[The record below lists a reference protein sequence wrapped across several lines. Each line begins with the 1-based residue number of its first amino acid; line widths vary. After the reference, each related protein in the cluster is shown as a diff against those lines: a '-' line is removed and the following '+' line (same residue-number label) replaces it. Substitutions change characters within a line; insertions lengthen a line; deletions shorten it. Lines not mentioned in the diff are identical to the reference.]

1 MLSVRLLSSS
11 YFIGAAFFVDVQ
23 NAECRNVECQMSN
36 AEMSK
41 LIVYV
46 GFKVYIDIT
55 NSLPY
60 PNLCWRNPGEA
71 VKGGAINPILLHYL
85 LFFLLSTMYISLHA
99 CFTNELGKVLL
110 VTMRSKKS
118 CYFT

>member
-71 VKGGAINPILLHYL
+71 VKGDKSDIVTLFVIFSAINYVH
-85 LFFLLSTMYISLHA
+85 
-99 CFTNELGKVLL
+99 
-110 VTMRSKKS
+110 
-118 CYFT
+118 